1 MAEQTVGAV
10 LIGDEGYP
18 LAPYLM
24 KCYKNPALPHERI
37 FNNILKKERNI
48 IERAFGQL
56 KQRFPI
62 LYQKIRISTE
72 RIPAFITACFI
83 LHNIAKY
90 LQDPPF
96 DEEDGSIDDNEENPD
111 DNYDRAEIAER
122 EVLRRGKLQ
131 RNAIANA
138 ISNR

>member
-1 MAEQTVGAV
+1 MK
-10 LIGDEGYP
+10 
-18 LAPYLM
+18 APYLM
-24 KCYKNPALPHERI
+24 KCYKNPELPHERI
-37 FNNILKKERNI
+37 FNKILKKERNI

-56 KQRFPI
+56 KQRFPM
-62 LYQKIRISTE
+62 LYQKIRISTG

-90 LQDPPF
+90 LHDPPF
-96 DEEDGSIDDNEENPD
+96 DEEDGNVDNDEENPD
-111 DNYDRAEIAER
+111 DDDDRAEIAER
-122 EVLRRGKLQ
+122 EVLRRGKLK